1 MKSISWLTQTDIIAL
16 YFVAI
21 GLFALAAGV
30 FIRWVKLLIKK
41 RK

>member
-1 MKSISWLTQTDIIAL
+1 MENTTWLTQTDIIAL
-16 YFVAI
+16 CFLAI
-21 GLFALAAGV
+21 GVFALAMGV

>member
-1 MKSISWLTQTDIIAL
+1 MENTSWLTQTDIIAL

-21 GLFALAAGV
+21 GVFALAAGV